1 MLTSNELIIND
12 FKNIFK
18 KSLNDKQY
26 MLKVLDILNKY
37 KINNFSDF
45 INKHVMYMYI
55 MTELYND
62 LAIIKIGYTFNI
74 INRYKSLCNDYK
86 CNFIL
91 IGIKNINSES
101 DEIMFHNYMKT
112 LTNKYN
118 IKYNSKL
125 NKTKLELYKLDE
137 EVINEFNNF
146 KVVLIEQEKTK
157 QIEYQEKT
165 KQELEQEK
173 TKQIEYQEKTKQ
185 IEYQEKT
192 KQKQEQEKT
201 KQIEYQEK
209 TKQIEYQEKTKQEQE
224 KTKQEIEKTK
234 QLKLEL
240 KILKLKNK

>member
-1 MLTSNELIIND
+1 MLTSNELIIYN

-26 MLKVLDILNKY
+26 MLKVLDLLNKY

-86 CNFIL
+86 CDFIL
-91 IGIKNINSES
+91 IGIKYINSES

-118 IKYNSKL
+118 IKYN
-125 NKTKLELYKLDE
+125 NKSNQTKIELYKLDE

-146 KVVLIEQEKTK
+146 KIVLLEQERTK

-165 KQELEQEK
+165 KQEQER
-173 TKQIEYQEKTKQ
+173 TKQD
-185 IEYQEKT
+185 
-192 KQKQEQEKT
+192 
-201 KQIEYQEK
+201 QEK

-224 KTKQEIEKTK
+224 KTKQIEYQEKTK
-234 QLKLEL
+234 QEQEKTNQLKLEL
-240 KILKLKNK
+240 EILKLKNK

>member
-1 MLTSNELIIND
+1 MLTSNKLIIND

-26 MLKVLDILNKY
+26 MLKVLDLLNKY

-86 CNFIL
+86 CDFIL

-118 IKYNSKL
+118 IKYNSKS
-125 NKTKLELYKLDE
+125 NQTKIELYKLDE

-165 KQELEQEK
+165 KQE
-173 TKQIEYQEKTKQ
+173 
-185 IEYQEKT
+185 
-192 KQKQEQEKT
+192 
-201 KQIEYQEK
+201 QEK
-209 TKQIEYQEKTKQEQE
+209 TKQIEYQEKTKQEIEQTKQIEYQEKTKQEIE

-240 KILKLKNK
+240 EILKFKNK

>member
-1 MLTSNELIIND
+1 MYIYIMLTSNELIIND

-125 NKTKLELYKLDE
+125 NKTKLELYKLDD

-165 KQELEQEK
+165 KQ
-173 TKQIEYQEKTKQ
+173 IEYQEKTKQ
-185 IEYQEKT
+185 
-192 KQKQEQEKT
+192 EQE
-201 KQIEYQEK
+201 QEK

-224 KTKQEIEKTK
+224 KTKQEQEKTKQIEYQEKTKQEIEKTK

-240 KILKLKNK
+240 EILKLKNK

>member
-26 MLKVLDILNKY
+26 MLKILDILNKY

-86 CNFIL
+86 CDFIL
-91 IGIKNINSES
+91 IGIKYINSES

-118 IKYNSKL
+118 IKYNSKS
-125 NKTKLELYKLDE
+125 NQTKLELYKLDE

-146 KVVLIEQEKTK
+146 KIVLLEQEKTK

-165 KQELEQEK
+165 KQEIEK
-173 TKQIEYQEKTKQ
+173 TKQDQEKT
-185 IEYQEKT
+185 
-192 KQKQEQEKT
+192 KQEQEKT
-201 KQIEYQEK
+201 KQEQEQ
-209 TKQIEYQEKTKQEQE
+209 TKQIEYQE

-240 KILKLKNK
+240 EILKLKNK

>member
-1 MLTSNELIIND
+1 
-12 FKNIFK
+12 
-18 KSLNDKQY
+18 
-26 MLKVLDILNKY
+26 
-37 KINNFSDF
+37 
-45 INKHVMYMYI
+45 

-118 IKYNSKL
+118 IKYNSKS

-165 KQELEQEK
+165 KQ
-173 TKQIEYQEKTKQ
+173 IEY
-185 IEYQEKT
+185 
-192 KQKQEQEKT
+192 
-201 KQIEYQEK
+201 
-209 TKQIEYQEKTKQEQE
+209 QE

-240 KILKLKNK
+240 EILKLKNK

>member
-26 MLKVLDILNKY
+26 MLKVLDLLNKY

-86 CNFIL
+86 CDFIL
-91 IGIKNINSES
+91 IGIKYINSES

-118 IKYNSKL
+118 IKYNSKS
-125 NKTKLELYKLDE
+125 NQTKLELYKLDE

-146 KVVLIEQEKTK
+146 KIVLLEQEKTK

-165 KQELEQEK
+165 KQEIEK
-173 TKQIEYQEKTKQ
+173 TKQDQEKT
-185 IEYQEKT
+185 
-192 KQKQEQEKT
+192 KQEQEKT
-201 KQIEYQEK
+201 KQEQEQ
-209 TKQIEYQEKTKQEQE
+209 TKQIEYQE

-240 KILKLKNK
+240 EILKLKNK